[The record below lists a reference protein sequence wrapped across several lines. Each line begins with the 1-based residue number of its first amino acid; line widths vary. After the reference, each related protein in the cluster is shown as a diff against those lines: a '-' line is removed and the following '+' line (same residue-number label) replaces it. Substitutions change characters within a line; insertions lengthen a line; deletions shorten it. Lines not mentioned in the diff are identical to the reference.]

1 MKLKADLDFEVPS
14 AETQQ
19 CSVTYDISTFIF
31 GVLWVTLEF
40 LGFRA
45 FGKKKKVIKKIT
57 KKRGCL
63 SSLPKFNWLKST
75 CYQTVWKY

>member
-19 CSVTYDISTFIF
+19 CLVTYDISTFIF
-31 GVLWVTLEF
+31 GVLWVNLEF

-45 FGKKKKVIKKIT
+45 FEEKKKE
-57 KKRGCL
+57 
-63 SSLPKFNWLKST
+63 NH
-75 CYQTVWKY
+75 